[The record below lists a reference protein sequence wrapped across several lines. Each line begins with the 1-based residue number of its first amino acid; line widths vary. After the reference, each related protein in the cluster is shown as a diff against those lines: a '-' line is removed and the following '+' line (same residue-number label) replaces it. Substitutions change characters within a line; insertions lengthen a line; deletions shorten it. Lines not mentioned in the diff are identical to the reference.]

1 MKAFILAA
9 GKGERLKPLTNDC
22 PKPLILIKGKP
33 LLEWNLIKLRSAG
46 IKEVVIN
53 LHYLGEEII
62 KYFGNGESFD
72 MKIVYSEESELL
84 GTGGAL
90 IHAKKYLNNSPF
102 LLMSGDLWTNYPL
115 QRLISHRTEGKA
127 HLVLVREKLNN
138 RGDFDLLDS
147 KISIELCKKEYTYS
161 GIALINPEIIPQE
174 TASNKEL
181 WKDLLLPY
189 AKRKLLSGEVF
200 QGVVKNINEK
210 SDIEELDV
218 LIAE

>member
-33 LLEWNLIKLRSAG
+33 LLEWNLIKLKSAG
-46 IKEVVIN
+46 INEVVIN

-62 KYFGNGESFD
+62 KYFGNGKSFD

-90 IHAKKYLNNSPF
+90 IHAKKYLDNSPF

-115 QRLISHRTEGKA
+115 QRIISFKTKSKA
-127 HLVLVREKLNN
+127 HLISVREKLN
-138 RGDFDLLDS
+138 RHGDFDLLDS
-147 KISIELCKKEYTYS
+147 KINVELGKKEYTYS
-161 GIALINPEIIPQE
+161 GISLINPEIIPQE
-174 TASNKEL
+174 TPSNKEL

>member
-46 IKEVVIN
+46 INEVVIN

-62 KYFGNGESFD
+62 KYFGNGKSFD

-90 IHAKKYLNNSPF
+90 IHAKKYLDNSPF

-115 QRLISHRTEGKA
+115 QRLFSYKTKGKA
-127 HLVLVREKLNN
+127 HL
-138 RGDFDLLDS
+138 
-147 KISIELCKKEYTYS
+147 I
-161 GIALINPEIIPQE
+161 
-174 TASNKEL
+174 
-181 WKDLLLPY
+181 
-189 AKRKLLSGEVF
+189 
-200 QGVVKNINEK
+200 
-210 SDIEELDV
+210 
-218 LIAE
+218 

>member
-46 IKEVVIN
+46 INEVVIN

-62 KYFGNGESFD
+62 KYFGNGKSFD

-90 IHAKKYLNNSPF
+90 IHAKKYLDNSPF

-115 QRLISHRTEGKA
+115 QRLISYKTKGKA
-127 HLVLVREKLNN
+127 HLISVREKLN
-138 RGDFDLLDS
+138 RHGDFDLLDS
-147 KISIELCKKEYTYS
+147 KINVELSKKEYTYS
-161 GIALINPEIIPQE
+161 GISLINPEIIPQE
-174 TASNKEL
+174 TPSNKEL
-181 WKDLLLPY
+181 WKDL
-189 AKRKLLSGEVF
+189 S
-200 QGVVKNINEK
+200 
-210 SDIEELDV
+210 
-218 LIAE
+218 LIHI